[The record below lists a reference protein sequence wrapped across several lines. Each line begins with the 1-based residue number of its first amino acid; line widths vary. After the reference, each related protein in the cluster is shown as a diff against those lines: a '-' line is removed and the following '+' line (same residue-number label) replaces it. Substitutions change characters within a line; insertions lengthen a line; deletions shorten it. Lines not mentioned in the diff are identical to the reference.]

1 MRVLLRRAFSGAGL
15 LLSAAV
21 ATASPVV
28 LDTEQKAAAGVETA
42 LFKAE
47 LMRSMNAVPDAV
59 TNYVDF
65 TLRTIN
71 AATTPAAVI
80 STPGGITINC
90 NISGTLKV
98 KMADTLPR
106 VLHVRWND
114 CTVRVFGVERRLSGP
129 MAITLPADTFRPDK
143 LLAVRLGNASGE
155 FLLQHRSETP
165 EQNSDTTEAF
175 DIALRGDLAM
185 GSGTSSFVMNGYYD
199 QRSLVEFPLG
209 TPPAFFD
216 YKVTAERLTVVR
228 PRTFNDA
235 GTLDDD
241 DTRMVR
247 GSMSF
252 EQTQPGFGT
261 WTDAYRFHDY
271 RVHRITDFDAFT
283 QTLTVDGRI
292 EIARGLFGGVGCSD
306 GLYAFRTRVPMFSS
320 LEDPTRLE
328 SGDLVVNGS
337 VVARFYSAANT
348 PPSLATP
355 VNGMLVNMRV
365 RDVGTF
371 NYDAA
376 NWFEALQPTGQCQ

>member
-1 MRVLLRRAFSGAGL
+1 MPSSVS
-15 LLSAAV
+15 
-21 ATASPVV
+21 
-28 LDTEQKAAAGVETA
+28 
-42 LFKAE
+42 
-47 LMRSMNAVPDAV
+47 
-59 TNYVDF
+59 
-65 TLRTIN
+65 
-71 AATTPAAVI
+71 
-80 STPGGITINC
+80 
-90 NISGTLKV
+90 
-98 KMADTLPR
+98 
-106 VLHVRWND
+106 
-114 CTVRVFGVERRLSGP
+114 
-129 MAITLPADTFRPDK
+129 PDK

-241 DTRMVR
+241 DTRMVS